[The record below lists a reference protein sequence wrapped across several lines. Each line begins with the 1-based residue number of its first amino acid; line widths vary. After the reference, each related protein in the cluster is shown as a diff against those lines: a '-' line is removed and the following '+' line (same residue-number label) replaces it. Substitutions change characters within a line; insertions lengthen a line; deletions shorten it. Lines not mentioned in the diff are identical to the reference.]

1 MTAERQ
7 KVTSMERRKSTP
19 EHDDI
24 GSAATGHGSD
34 AHAHSHDESAEI
46 EELRR
51 RIEALRVDLAQAD
64 RRLRVMVRQRPGLA
78 VAAAL
83 LSGFVLG
90 RIIRRI

>member
-1 MTAERQ
+1 MTAERG

-19 EHDDI
+19 EQDDS
-24 GSAATGHGSD
+24 GSAGEGHGSD

-51 RIEALRVDLAQAD
+51 RIEALRVDLAQVD

-83 LSGFVLG
+83 FSGFVLG
-90 RIIRRI
+90 RIIRRL